1 LFHDFAQPID
11 QKPRENCAADLI
23 LANAMRNFDRLWSV
37 FCSTP
42 AKLEAAQDYGQ
53 KSEENMLNKIWF
65 GMLLIGIVYGF
76 AKGAWNSWSGHSA
89 AATAVAADIPDPDPG
104 IASPGDRRNL
114 LQIGKDIN
122 TATIDAA
129 RTAVEIC
136 IGLIGIMALWLGILR
151 IAQDSGLVAAFA
163 RLLRPVMRWLFPEVP
178 DGHPAQGAILMNL
191 SANMLGLDNAATPFG
206 LKAMEEL
213 QTLNSQKDTATNS
226 MAMFLAINTSSITL
240 IPFTLIGYRVLKGS
254 TDPAGPIAAIILST
268 ALSTAVAITVTKL
281 LSKSSRYATSPHD
294 PANDAS
300 DNEVAA

>member
-1 LFHDFAQPID
+1 
-11 QKPRENCAADLI
+11 
-23 LANAMRNFDRLWSV
+23 
-37 FCSTP
+37 
-42 AKLEAAQDYGQ
+42 
-53 KSEENMLNKIWF
+53 MLNKIWF

-76 AKGAWNSWSGHSA
+76 TKGAWNSWSGHSA
-89 AATAVAADIPDPDPG
+89 PVGAAAAEVPAHDPAVAPT
-104 IASPGDRRNL
+104 GDQRNL
-114 LQIGKDIN
+114 LQMGKDIN

-213 QTLNSQKDTATNS
+213 QTLNPQKDTATNS

-281 LSKSSRYATSPHD
+281 LSKSSRYAATPYD

-300 DNEVAA
+300 DKGVPA

>member
-1 LFHDFAQPID
+1 
-11 QKPRENCAADLI
+11 
-23 LANAMRNFDRLWSV
+23 
-37 FCSTP
+37 
-42 AKLEAAQDYGQ
+42 
-53 KSEENMLNKIWF
+53 MLNKIWF

-76 AKGAWNSWSGHSA
+76 AKGAWNSWSGQSA
-89 AATAVAADIPDPDPG
+89 PVTAVAAEDPAPDPNVAPT
-104 IASPGDRRNL
+104 GDKRNL
-114 LQIGKDIN
+114 LQMGKDIN

-213 QTLNSQKDTATNS
+213 QTLNPQKDTATNS

-268 ALSTAVAITVTKL
+268 FLSTAVAITVTKL
-281 LSKSSRYATSPHD
+281 LSKSPRYATPTHD

-300 DNEVAA
+300 DKEVAA

>member
-1 LFHDFAQPID
+1 
-11 QKPRENCAADLI
+11 
-23 LANAMRNFDRLWSV
+23 
-37 FCSTP
+37 
-42 AKLEAAQDYGQ
+42 
-53 KSEENMLNKIWF
+53 MLNKIWF
-65 GMLLIGIVYGF
+65 GMLVIGIVYGF

-89 AATAVAADIPDPDPG
+89 PVTTVAAETADPDPVV
-104 IASPGDRRNL
+104 ASLGDKRNL
-114 LQIGKDIN
+114 LQMGKDIN

-163 RLLRPVMRWLFPEVP
+163 RLLRPLMRWLFPEVP
-178 DGHPAQGAILMNL
+178 DDHPAQGAILMNL

-213 QTLNSQKDTATNS
+213 QTLNPQKDTATNS

-281 LSKSSRYATSPHD
+281 LSKSPRYSAPLND
-294 PANDAS
+294 PKNSINVNDGKVSA
-300 DNEVAA
+300 